1 MPDSQHVLVVG
12 HGPAAHRLV
21 ERLSRLGHPGPV
33 TVLGAEPRPAYNRA
47 LLTSLLDG
55 TLTDQD
61 LHLPAPPD
69 GVRVRPGVTATAVD
83 RARRLVRTG
92 TGETLH
98 YDRLVLATGARPR
111 IPRLPGVLTEDGR
124 LTEGATTLR
133 TPEDAERLTSGP
145 VVVLGGG
152 ILGTETALALLRSGR
167 DVTLVHPGPHPMD
180 DRLDHTAGA
189 LLAGHLRSAGAR
201 LHLGRTA
208 VEYRPGKLVLDD
220 GEILCADVLA
230 LCTGVAPETALAR
243 RAGLAV
249 RTGVVV
255 DRHLRTSD
263 PHIHAVGDC
272 AEFGGEVPGL
282 ATTAWEQADTLAH
295 VLVGHDRH
303 HHAGRPVLRP
313 RTPGFDLACLG
324 PPEPPEADRHITLS
338 DPARGRYAALALSG
352 ERVASAVL
360 VGLPRATAALAQ
372 LYARDLPVPS
382 DRFGLLLGTATGEG
396 PARVE
401 LPDAAVLCH
410 CNHVT
415 KADLLRAWRDG
426 ARGLAEIAAATRATT
441 GCGGCADDVRLVLAS
456 ATGGNSD
463 P

>member
-1 MPDSQHVLVVG
+1 MPDSHPLLVVG

-33 TVLGAEPRPAYNRA
+33 TVLGAEPHPAYHRV

-55 TLTDQD
+55 TLTAAD
-61 LHLPAPPD
+61 LELPAPPD
-69 GVRVRPGVTATAVD
+69 GVRVRTGVTATALD
-83 RARRLVRTG
+83 PARRLVRTG
-92 TGETLH
+92 TGETLR
-98 YDRLVLATGARPR
+98 YARLVLATGARPR
-111 IPRLPGVLTEDGR
+111 IPRLPGVLTADGR

-133 TPEDAERLTSGP
+133 TPEDAERLADGP

-152 ILGTETALALLRSGR
+152 VLGTETTLALLRAGR
-167 DVTLVHPGPHPMD
+167 DVTLVHPGPHPLH
-180 DRLDHTAGA
+180 DRLDDTSGA
-189 LLAGHLRSAGAR
+189 LLADHLRSAGAR
-201 LHLGRTA
+201 LRLGHAA

-220 GEILCADVLA
+220 GEVLRADALA
-230 LCTGVAPETALAR
+230 LCTGAAPETALAR

-263 PHIHAVGDC
+263 PHIHAIGDC

-282 ATTAWEQADTLAH
+282 VTAAWDQAETLARI
-295 VLVGHDRH
+295 LTGHDTH
-303 HHAGRPVLRP
+303 HRAGRPVLRL
-313 RTPGFDLACLG
+313 RAPGFDLACLG
-324 PPEPPEADRHITLS
+324 PPEPPEADRHVTLS
-338 DPARGRYAALALSG
+338 DPARGRHAAVALSG
-352 ERVASAVL
+352 ERVAGAVL
-360 VGLPRATAALAQ
+360 VGLPRATAALVQ
-372 LYARDLPVPS
+372 LYTRDLPVPA
-382 DRFGLLLGTATGEG
+382 DRFGLLLGTAAGEG
-396 PARVE
+396 PTRVE

-415 KADLLRAWRDG
+415 KADLLRAWHDG
-426 ARGLAEIAAATRATT
+426 AHDLTAIAAATRATT

>member
-1 MPDSQHVLVVG
+1 MPDTHHVLVVG
-12 HGPAAHRLV
+12 HGPAAHRFA

-33 TVLGAEPRPAYNRA
+33 TVLGAEPRPAYHRV
-47 LLTSLLDG
+47 LLTSVLDG
-55 TLTDQD
+55 TLTARD
-61 LHLPAPPD
+61 LTLPDPPD
-69 GVRVRPGVTATAVD
+69 GVRVRTGVTATAVD
-83 RARRLVRTG
+83 RARRLVHTDTG
-92 TGETLH
+92 PTFR

-111 IPRLPGVLTEDGR
+111 VPRLPGLLTADGR
-124 LTEGATTLR
+124 CTEGATTLR
-133 TPEDAERLTSGP
+133 TPDDAERLADGP

-152 ILGTETALALLRSGR
+152 VLGTETTLALRRAGR
-167 DVTLVHPGPHPMD
+167 DVTLVHRGPHPMD
-180 DRLDHTAGA
+180 DRLDGTAGA
-189 LLAGHLRSAGAR
+189 LLASHLRSAGAR
-201 LHLGRTA
+201 LLLGRTA

-220 GEILCADVLA
+220 GEILRADALA
-230 LCTGVAPETALAR
+230 LCTGAAPETALAR

-263 PHIHAVGDC
+263 PHIHAIGDC

-282 ATTAWEQADTLAH
+282 VTTAWEQAETLARI
-295 VLVGHDRH
+295 LTGHDTH
-303 HHAGRPVLRP
+303 HRPARPVLRLKA
-313 RTPGFDLACLG
+313 PGLGLACLG
-324 PPEPPEADRHITLS
+324 PPRPPSADRHITLS

-352 ERVASAVL
+352 ERVAGAVL
-360 VGLPRATAALAQ
+360 IGLPRATAALAQ
-372 LYARDLPVPS
+372 LYARGLPVPS
-382 DRFGLLLGTATGEG
+382 DRFGLLLGRAAGEG
-396 PARVE
+396 TARVE

-415 KADLLRAWRDG
+415 KADLLRAWHDG
-426 ARGLAEIAAATRATT
+426 ARDLTGIAAATRATT